1 MQGPGTLT
9 LSKADLIRAVEY
21 WLNAQQ
27 LHEPVV
33 VEDVQQHSAK
43 SRTPT
48 AMWEKFWIFTEGSS
62 GRQCRGMRSDRS
74 QRSAFTQ

>member
-43 SRTPT
+43 SKTPDYFDVEFRP
-48 AMWEKFWIFTEGSS
+48 AASEVAGCASSYPVGSE
-62 GRQCRGMRSDRS
+62 
-74 QRSAFTQ
+74 

>member
-43 SRTPT
+43 SRTP
-48 AMWEKFWIFTEGSS
+48 ECFDVEF
-62 GRQCRGMRSDRS
+62 RS
-74 QRSAFTQ
+74 QASEGEGGASSYPVGSE

>member
-43 SRTPT
+43 SKTPECFDV
-48 AMWEKFWIFTEGSS
+48 AFAPREGEGCASS
-62 GRQCRGMRSDRS
+62 YPVGSE
-74 QRSAFTQ
+74 